1 MIKKL
6 SSGPYLFWIAMF
18 VVIPILMVFGFSMIT
33 TNSDGSWQITFSNFT
48 RAFDPIYIAVLA
60 RSLKIAV
67 EATLICFFIGYPMA
81 MILAKMNV
89 RFRTFAVM
97 MFVVPMWMNFLL
109 RTYAW
114 MTILGKNGVLNGILS
129 FLGLPQVQFLYS
141 EGAVLL
147 GMVYNFLPFMV
158 LPIYTVLTKMDQ
170 SLIEA
175 AEDLGGNKKIVFL
188 KVIFPLSVPGI
199 LSGVSMV
206 FMPAVSTFVISNLLY
221 GGQYMLIGNLIEQ
234 QFLVINDW
242 NFGSAVAM
250 ILMLLIL
257 VSMAIMNRVGG
268 DNPEERG
275 VNLW

>member
-1 MIKKL
+1 MLKRL
-6 SSGPYLFWIAMF
+6 ASGPYLVWISMF
-18 VVIPILMVFGFSMIT
+18 VIIPILMILGFSLVSV
-33 TNSDGSWQITFSNFT
+33 NSNGNMQFSFENFS
-48 RAFDPIYIAVLA
+48 RAFDPTYISVLG

-67 EATLICFFIGYPMA
+67 EATVICFVLGYPMA
-81 MILAKMNV
+81 MILSKMAPKY
-89 RFRTFAVM
+89 RTFAVM
-97 MFVVPMWMNFLL
+97 LFVLPMWMNFLL

-114 MTILGKNGVLNGILS
+114 MTILGKNGVINGILS
-129 FLGLPQVQFLYS
+129 FFGLPNVTFLYS

-158 LPIYTVLTKMDQ
+158 LPIYTVLTKMDK

-175 AEDLGGNKKIVFL
+175 AEDLGGNKKTVFL
-188 KVIFPLSVPGI
+188 KVVFPLSVPGI
-199 LSGVSMV
+199 LSGISMV

-234 QFLVINDW
+234 QFLVVNDW

-257 VSMAIMNRVGG
+257 VSMAVMNRIGGKSAEDQGVG
-268 DNPEERG
+268 
-275 VNLW
+275 LW